1 MKSALILGSTGML
14 GYGLL
19 STIVKYDDIKIAAT
33 VRSKKTLKKIKK
45 KYPYKQIKKF
55 HILDVL
61 KIKQKN
67 LYKLIHKY
75 DYVINCIGVIKP
87 EIKINSAK
95 SLKNA
100 IYINSIFPKVLS
112 DTLLDTK
119 IKIFQIATDCVFS
132 GSKGNYNENSIHD
145 DTDLYGISKSL
156 GEIKNK
162 NFYNLRTSIIGREF
176 ETRKSLLEWFL
187 NSKQKTNLK
196 GFENHYWNGLTT
208 NAFGE
213 IIYTLIKNNIEIPNT
228 IHIVPKDKVNKYD
241 LLQMFNEKYNM
252 KFKIKKF
259 KTEIKVD
266 RSLNSIYSKKLK
278 IIWKSSIFK
287 SQPKIKNM
295 IDLIK

>member
-100 IYINSIFPKVLS
+100 IYINSIFPKVLPQ
-112 DTLLDTK
+112 TK
-119 IKIFQIATDCVFS
+119 
-132 GSKGNYNENSIHD
+132 
-145 DTDLYGISKSL
+145 
-156 GEIKNK
+156 
-162 NFYNLRTSIIGREF
+162 
-176 ETRKSLLEWFL
+176 
-187 NSKQKTNLK
+187 
-196 GFENHYWNGLTT
+196 
-208 NAFGE
+208 
-213 IIYTLIKNNIEIPNT
+213 
-228 IHIVPKDKVNKYD
+228 
-241 LLQMFNEKYNM
+241 
-252 KFKIKKF
+252 
-259 KTEIKVD
+259 
-266 RSLNSIYSKKLK
+266 
-278 IIWKSSIFK
+278 
-287 SQPKIKNM
+287 
-295 IDLIK
+295 